1 MEGPNCPHCQKMLE
15 AFSLPDNTGWQTEFH
30 LACFN
35 DDCSYYLQGWE
46 WMEKRFGVK
55 SSYRFRID
63 PTTGKSSPLPV
74 WSPKA
79 LRSRILEAEITADEA
94 TG

>member
-1 MEGPNCPHCQKMLE
+1 MESPNCPHCQEMLQ

-63 PTTGKSSPLPV
+63 PATGKSSPLPV
-74 WSPKA
+74 WSPNA
-79 LRSRILEAEITADEA
+79 LRGRILEAEITVDEA